1 MEHEQQTKFEQELI
15 KQLKGIRRELEKIGK
30 SLSKERKNEKHINSL
45 PDSRYDGNRTSERA
59 RDYDM

>member
-1 MEHEQQTKFEQELI
+1 MEKELI

-30 SLSKERKNEKHINSL
+30 ILQKERKNEKFISSL
-45 PDSRYDGNRTSERA
+45 PDDRYDDNRVSERA